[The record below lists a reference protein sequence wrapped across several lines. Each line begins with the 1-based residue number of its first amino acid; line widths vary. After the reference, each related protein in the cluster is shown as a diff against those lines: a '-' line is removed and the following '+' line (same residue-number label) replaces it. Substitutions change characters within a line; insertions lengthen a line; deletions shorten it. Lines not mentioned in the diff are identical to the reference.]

1 MHIFKYSQRNGTK
14 AAVMENQV
22 SPEIKE
28 KRSKILI
35 DMSDKFEKEYQKL
48 YIGKT
53 VDVLFEEMED
63 GFLKGH
69 TANYMMVK
77 SKGKEDYINSIKKV
91 KISGTENAI
100 MEGEII

>member
-1 MHIFKYSQRNGTK
+1 MFYLKK
-14 AAVMENQV
+14 L
-22 SPEIKE
+22 K
-28 KRSKILI
+28 KIY
-35 DMSDKFEKEYQKL
+35 FGAYE
-48 YIGKT
+48 
-53 VDVLFEEMED
+53 FEEMED

-91 KISGTENAI
+91 KILGTENAI